1 MNLIL
6 NLLFIILVKYLLAKF
21 VGIVIFFYK
30 KIMEE
35 EDLNQDIGYH
45 KENVNILLLK
55 LIYFRV
61 SLLLTLL
68 ISCANDNKLH

>member
-1 MNLIL
+1 ML

-45 KENVNILLLK
+45 REDVNILLLK

>member
-1 MNLIL
+1 
-6 NLLFIILVKYLLAKF
+6 
-21 VGIVIFFYK
+21 
-30 KIMEE
+30 MEE
-35 EDLNQDIGYH
+35 KDLNQDIGYH